1 MSCVA
6 CKTKFFGVIS
16 LFALFQGLNAY
27 SETKSSHQQTS
38 CFYWQLRKSIWK
50 QLIKHFAKRCELTN
64 WPIIVRVLKCNHWF
78 YFCIFTKSV
87 PLSNIK
93 LKQKNEKNWGWVEEK
108 NEPFFIQHHY
118 DRLFKTIEDEW
129 RKKMNRFSSN
139 IIMIGCLIQL
149 RMSGGKKW
157 TVFHPT
163 SLWSVV

>member
-16 LFALFQGLNAY
+16 FFALFQGLNAY

-93 LKQKNEKNWGWVEEK
+93 LKQKNEKNRGRVEE
-108 NEPFFIQHHY
+108 
-118 DRLFKTIEDEW
+118 
-129 RKKMNRFSSN
+129 KMNRFSSN
-139 IIMIGCLIQL
+139 IIVIGCLKQL